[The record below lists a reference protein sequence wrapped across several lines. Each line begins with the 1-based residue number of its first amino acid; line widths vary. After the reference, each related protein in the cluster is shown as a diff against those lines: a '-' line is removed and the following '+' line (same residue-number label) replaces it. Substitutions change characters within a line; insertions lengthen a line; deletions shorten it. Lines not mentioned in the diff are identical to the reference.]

1 MFIEVQDTKGFIS
14 IINID
19 EIVKFYQIDRRQVR
33 INMTDGTYIVTTK
46 NIDTLWEEIA
56 NVDGEQEK

>member
-46 NIDTLWEEIA
+46 NIDTLWEEIS
-56 NVDGEQEK
+56 NVDGGE

>member
-56 NVDGEQEK
+56 NVDGGE